1 MLVLSR
7 TPSAFMPE
15 AATQTAVTAPEPVT
29 SQDEAAAWKDV
40 LGLPCTISVE
50 IPIVAFTV
58 KDMLNL
64 EAQVVI
70 SSAWATTSNVPLRV
84 NGEAVAWC
92 EFQAIGN
99 RLAIRLTELA

>member
-1 MLVLSR
+1 M
-7 TPSAFMPE
+7 AE
-15 AATQTAVTAPEPVT
+15 AATQTAFAAPELVPAP
-29 SQDEAAAWKDV
+29 DEAARWKDV

-50 IPIVAFTV
+50 IPIAAFTV

-64 EAQVVI
+64 EPEVVI

-92 EFQAIGN
+92 EFEVLGN
-99 RLAIRLTELA
+99 QLAIRLTELA

>member
-1 MLVLSR
+1 M
-7 TPSAFMPE
+7 TE
-15 AATQTAVTAPEPVT
+15 AATQTAFAAPEPA
-29 SQDEAAAWKDV
+29 SAPDEAADWKDV

-50 IPIVAFTV
+50 IPVAAFTV

-64 EAQVVI
+64 EAQVVV

-92 EFQAIGN
+92 EFEVLGN

>member
-1 MLVLSR
+1 M
-7 TPSAFMPE
+7 TE
-15 AATQTAVTAPEPVT
+15 AATQTAFAAPEPA
-29 SQDEAAAWKDV
+29 SAPDEAAGWKDV

-50 IPIVAFTV
+50 IPVAAFTV

-64 EAQVVI
+64 EAQVVV

-92 EFQAIGN
+92 EFEVLGN